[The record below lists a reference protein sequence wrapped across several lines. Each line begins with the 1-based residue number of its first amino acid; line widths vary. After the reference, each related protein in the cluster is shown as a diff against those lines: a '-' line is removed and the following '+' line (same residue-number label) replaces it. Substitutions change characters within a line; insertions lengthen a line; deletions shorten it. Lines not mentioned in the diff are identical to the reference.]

1 MAVKPE
7 TRFTAGVHKHLPPL
21 NIYYMKNNNAY
32 TGGIPDVW
40 YSGVGGDLWVEYKYL
55 PKLPVRVP
63 IDPMKL
69 LSPLQQQWLRN
80 RRMEGRSVAV
90 VIGCPTGGV
99 IFENLEWEASLTT
112 ETFTSLIYSKK
123 ELADWIV
130 SRVG

>member
-1 MAVKPE
+1 
-7 TRFTAGVHKHLPPL
+7 
-21 NIYYMKNNNAY
+21 MKNNNAY
-32 TGGIPDVW
+32 VGGIPDVW
-40 YSGVGGDLWVEYKYL
+40 YSGMGGDLWVEYKYL

-69 LSPLQQQWLRN
+69 LSPLQQKWLRD
-80 RRMEGRSVAV
+80 RKMEGRPVAV

-99 IFENLEWEASLTT
+99 IFENLEWEAPLTSK
-112 ETFTSLIYSKK
+112 EFTSLIYSKK